1 MSTQLSEEVTQKN
14 KLHYDKLYADVNIKK
29 ILKIV
34 NNVDAYLDKVTKI
47 DTSWVCMYYDSF
59 AKQLKGKK
67 VLELGCGNCY
77 NAAVMAALGA
87 EVYAN
92 DISSKIND
100 VINKINNE
108 ATFDYQIKYING
120 DFLKAEFGEVG
131 FDYVI
136 GKAFVHHLPHDV
148 ELQFLEKIQACLK
161 PEGIVRFVEP
171 AVNNK
176 FLDGLRWMVPVP
188 GRPSSLQVKKFK
200 EWEFKD
206 PHPHRDNSGK
216 HYKKN
221 GLQFFKEVEIISV
234 GSIERLNRL
243 FPKAKWNRKFR
254 EKAYKA
260 ERFLPKFL
268 QYELARTQT
277 IIYKFP
283 KKIK

>member
-1 MSTQLSEEVTQKN
+1 MATQLSEQVTEQN
-14 KLHYDKLYADVNIKK
+14 KLHYDKLYADVNINK

-34 NNVDAYLDKVTKI
+34 NDVDTYLDKVTKV
-47 DTSWVCMYYDSF
+47 DTSWVCMYYNGF
-59 AKQLKGKK
+59 EKQLKGKK

-92 DISSKIND
+92 DISSRIGGIIEKINA
-100 VINKINNE
+100 E
-108 ATFDYQIKYING
+108 ANFDFPIKYING
-120 DFLKAEFGEVG
+120 DFLKADFSVMD

-136 GKAFVHHLPHDV
+136 GKAFVHHLPHDI

-161 PEGIVRFVEP
+161 PEGMVRFVEP

-176 FLDGLRWMVPVP
+176 LLDGLRWMVPVP
-188 GRPSSLQVKKFK
+188 GRPSSLQAKKFK
-200 EWEFKD
+200 QWKLED
-206 PHPHRDNSGK
+206 PHPQRDNSGK
-216 HYKKN
+216 HYRKF
-221 GLQFFKEVEIISV
+221 GLKFFKEVEIISI
-234 GSIERLNRL
+234 GSIERFNRL

-260 ERFLPKFL
+260 ERVLPKFL

-283 KKIK
+283 KE